1 LHHTKY
7 SLRMEIIVA
16 VDFFYKFNHSS
27 YSKSCAITIYFI
39 CYMLYYCMYF
49 KLVLSFYMFALNF

>member
-1 LHHTKY
+1 
-7 SLRMEIIVA
+7 MEIIVA